1 MQRRNACPSACQ
13 QQQQLSAKKTKAR
26 EPLLNLYAY
35 EKKMATKNR
44 KRQKYT
50 KPVKP
55 RKGTLITRFRRRPQR
70 SIVVDFFLIVAG
82 VALVVFLIYYWLS

>member
-1 MQRRNACPSACQ
+1 MQRRNTGPSVCQ
-13 QQQQLSAKKTKAR
+13 QQQQLSARKSKAK

-35 EKKMATKNR
+35 EKKMSTKNR

-70 SIVVDFFLIVAG
+70 SIVVDFLLVVAG
-82 VALVVFLIYYWLS
+82 LALVVFLIYYWLS